1 MADRNRR
8 YTLGAIALP
17 FFFLMMSGLARATTF
32 FVTELDDSGPG
43 SLRDAIAAAN
53 AATGANTIEFAN
65 GLTGTITLVTPLPA
79 ITGNLQIQ
87 GPPTAPGITID
98 GGGKPL
104 MQVNSGAAVAL
115 QYLTMTNGYGSL
127 TTTSMGV
134 NSEGGAIFN
143 GGNLQVSDST
153 FSDNR
158 ATGASGGA
166 GEGGAIFNDGNL
178 QVQNSTFSDNQA
190 TGGAGTDLTGGA
202 GGLGSGG
209 AIYNNGGLVTV
220 INSTFSANQAT
231 GGAAGFGSLS
241 IGGNGG
247 GGGIFNYVGETF
259 ITNGTFSGN
268 EAVGGAPATGT
279 GSVGGSGSGGA
290 IYIRIVSSTVTDRTF
305 SANQA
310 TSDAEGVTASLKG
323 TILAASTGGNCAGMI
338 TDVGYNMADDTSC
351 GFGAGTGA
359 SGQTIGDG
367 VNPLLVTAGLA
378 NNGGPTETI
387 ALQPTSPAIDAIPFA
402 SCTDQAMP
410 PNQLTTDQRGE
421 PRPDPADGPDGP
433 CDIGAYEFQKP
444 APVPVT
450 LKITPKAIKFPKT
463 KVGTASKPKTVKV
476 SNPKGNKKHPGLP
489 VVIEMISDPGIFTET
504 NDCPASL
511 AAGSSCTIAVTFTP
525 SAAAEQTGTLT
536 ITDNANGNPQTVQL
550 SGRGK

>member
-209 AIYNNGGLVTV
+209 AIYQRRPGDRYQQYV
-220 INSTFSANQAT
+220 FS
-231 GGAAGFGSLS
+231 
-241 IGGNGG
+241 
-247 GGGIFNYVGETF
+247 
-259 ITNGTFSGN
+259 
-268 EAVGGAPATGT
+268 
-279 GSVGGSGSGGA
+279 
-290 IYIRIVSSTVTDRTF
+290 
-305 SANQA
+305 
-310 TSDAEGVTASLKG
+310 
-323 TILAASTGGNCAGMI
+323 
-338 TDVGYNMADDTSC
+338 
-351 GFGAGTGA
+351 
-359 SGQTIGDG
+359 
-367 VNPLLVTAGLA
+367 
-378 NNGGPTETI
+378 
-387 ALQPTSPAIDAIPFA
+387 QPGHRRCRRLWQPKHRR
-402 SCTDQAMP
+402 
-410 PNQLTTDQRGE
+410 QR
-421 PRPDPADGPDGP
+421 RRRWH
-433 CDIGAYEFQKP
+433 
-444 APVPVT
+444 
-450 LKITPKAIKFPKT
+450 L
-463 KVGTASKPKTVKV
+463 
-476 SNPKGNKKHPGLP
+476 
-489 VVIEMISDPGIFTET
+489 
-504 NDCPASL
+504 
-511 AAGSSCTIAVTFTP
+511 
-525 SAAAEQTGTLT
+525 
-536 ITDNANGNPQTVQL
+536 
-550 SGRGK
+550 